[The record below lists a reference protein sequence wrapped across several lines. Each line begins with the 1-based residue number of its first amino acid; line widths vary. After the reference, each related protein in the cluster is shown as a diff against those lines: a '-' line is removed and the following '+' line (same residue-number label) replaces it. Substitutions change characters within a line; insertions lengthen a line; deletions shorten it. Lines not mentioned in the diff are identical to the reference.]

1 MRSLLYAMTALSVIG
16 MAFWAYNENYATQ
29 EALDDIEDVRSD
41 ISIARARLAMLKAE
55 WAYLNRPDR
64 LMDLADLNYERL
76 QLLPL
81 QGNQF
86 GSIEHVGFSGVNT
99 QSIDNII
106 EVSSQE
112 VAQ

>member
-1 MRSLLYAMTALSVIG
+1 MRTLLYAMTALSVIG

-29 EALDDIEDVRSD
+29 EALDDIAEVRQD
-41 ISIARARLAMLKAE
+41 ISISRARLAMLKAE

-76 QLLPL
+76 QLMPI

-86 GSIEHVGFSGVNT
+86 GQLEHLGFPPVNT
-99 QSIDNII
+99 QEIEQVI

-112 VAQ
+112 ATQ